1 MDIVQLKN
9 TEVLVLINEEN
20 EIQDVE
26 FTEARENREIRGSV
40 LYYSTSQVA
49 QMLDIPDST
58 VRYYTKVFDPILN
71 IEVYNKQRKYKQ
83 TDIDKLKFIVELKNE
98 GMSVKQILEY
108 CSKVDFNTENG
119 IQIKES
125 NPLSIQTLA
134 KALLE
139 EQRKEFIELKQDLF
153 NHIDEKLKNI
163 SNEQITH
170 QNKIKE
176 SLLEEVSIT
185 VDDVLSDKLNSL
197 QDSIEEI
204 KQEVKIAHV
213 SMESIK
219 EFENPKTF
227 LSKITNLFS
236 KR

>member
-1 MDIVQLKN
+1 M
-9 TEVLVLINEEN
+9 INEEN

-26 FTEARENREIRGSV
+26 FTETQENKEIRGSV

-71 IEVYNKQRKYKQ
+71 IEIYNKQRKYKQ
-83 TDIDKLKFIVELKNE
+83 ADIDKLKFIVELKNE

-108 CSKVDFNTENG
+108 CDNVNFDSENG
-119 IQIKES
+119 IQVKES

-139 EQRKEFIELKQDLF
+139 EQKKEFIELKQDLF

-170 QNKIKE
+170 QDKIKE

-185 VDDVLSDKLNSL
+185 VDDVISDKFNSL
-197 QDSIEEI
+197 QDSIDEI
-204 KQEVKIAHV
+204 KQEVKMATIPK
-213 SMESIK
+213 ESIK

-227 LSKITNLFS
+227 LSKITNLFL